1 MSQPNLSGD
10 KIMAML
16 NGMKDK
22 VTDPKTL
29 SGIEKGF
36 GEAFAKIKDQL
47 GDSWEDA
54 QAIYHM
60 AFDKDFDMKSETK
73 IAAIGALAYLVSPID
88 LIPERF
94 LGPLGLADDVAVL
107 MFALNYSKP
116 EIERYRAFK
125 ANQNAQQ
132 ASKPSSTPPS
142 TQGS

>member
-1 MSQPNLSGD
+1 MSQPNLNGD
-10 KIMAML
+10 KIMEML

-22 VTDPKTL
+22 VSDPKTL
-29 SGIEKGF
+29 ASIQSGF
-36 GEAFAKIKDQL
+36 GDAFAQVKDKL

-60 AFDKDFDMKSETK
+60 AFDGGFDMKAETK

-107 MFALNYSKP
+107 MFALNYAKP

-125 ANQNAQQ
+125 ATQNAQQ
-132 ASKPSSTPPS
+132 ATKPPTTP
-142 TQGS
+142 GSAT

>member
-1 MSQPNLSGD
+1 MSQPNLNGD
-10 KIMAML
+10 KIMEML

-29 SGIEKGF
+29 ASIEQGF
-36 GEAFAKIKDQL
+36 GDAFAKVKDKL

-60 AFDKDFDMKSETK
+60 AFDKGFDMKTETK

-107 MFALNYSKP
+107 MFTLNYSKP

-125 ANQNAQQ
+125 AGQPAID
-132 ASKPSSTPPS
+132 ASQKPPS
-142 TQGS
+142 PGSAS